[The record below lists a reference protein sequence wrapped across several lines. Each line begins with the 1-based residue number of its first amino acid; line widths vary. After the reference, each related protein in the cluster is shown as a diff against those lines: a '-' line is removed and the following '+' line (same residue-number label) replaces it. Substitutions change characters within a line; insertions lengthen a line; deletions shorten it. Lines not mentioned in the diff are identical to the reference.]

1 MRCVKDFL
9 QFYTFQAPLLCF
21 TTFWSD
27 LPSGTEDELHLR
39 GSGEHTHFWQEE
51 GASFLA
57 ILAVIF
63 SSFMSGW
70 TAWSAGRA
78 PPGAEVRLIQF

>member
-1 MRCVKDFL
+1 MQVSMVATAAKSAQLPHC
-9 QFYTFQAPLLCF
+9 C
-21 TTFWSD
+21 WS
-27 LPSGTEDELHLR
+27 LTEVTPPWSTQL
-39 GSGEHTHFWQEE
+39 QEE

-78 PPGAEVRLIQF
+78 PPGAEMRLIQF